1 MKFRTRNLSHS
12 RLCIVYKA
20 KYIEGR
26 ENRKFLGL
34 QIENHINWKN
44 HTEQTIP
51 KLSGACHAI
60 G

>member
-1 MKFRTRNLSHS
+1 MKFRTRNSSHS

-20 KYIEGR
+20 KYREER
-26 ENRKFLGL
+26 ENTKFIGL
-34 QIENHINWKN
+34 QSENHINWKN
-44 HTEQTIP
+44 HTEQMIP

>member
-20 KYIEGR
+20 KYTEEW
-26 ENRKFLGL
+26 ENTQFFGL
-34 QIENHINWKN
+34 QIDNHINWKN
-44 HTEQTIP
+44 HTEQMIP
-51 KLSGACHAI
+51 KLSGACHAV